1 MNRTIFDKIGL
12 PKPLAWAYLGIL
24 IFMMGDGIEQGWLSP
39 YLIGRSLSLE
49 QSAGLFTMYGV
60 TIAISA
66 WFSGV
71 LAEAYGVKRTM
82 FAGLVLYL
90 LGTCGFVGLSLPGL
104 HYPLMLATYALRGF
118 GYPLFAYSFLV
129 WIAYAAPKDG
139 LGKAV
144 GWFWFVFT
152 GGLNVLGAYY
162 SSWAIERIG
171 NINTLWTSVFWA
183 LLGAFFALVMN
194 KSQKRLAVAGGTRE
208 KMRELL
214 KGITIMKQE
223 PKVLLGG
230 IVRVINTT
238 AQFAFP
244 VFLPMYMADYGF
256 TTTEWLRIWGTIFTA
271 NIVFNLIFG
280 FVGDKVGWRNT
291 IIWFGGVG
299 CGLYGMIGFAIL
311 TVFIAGLMVG
321 RTPEFLGKK
330 IEPTEM
336 RWAVVLC
343 LATPFAILVSS
354 TIACMVPGLVDQLNN
369 GGAHGFSE
377 VLYTLTSAGGNNGS
391 SFAGMNCNIPWINVL
406 LGIEMLFARFLPIAG
421 TLAIAG
427 SLAGKGKVAEGA
439 GTLSTTN
446 AMFVFLLVFV
456 VLLIGALSFFPALAL
471 GPVAEFFQMVA

>member
-12 PKPLAWAYLGIL
+12 PRPLAWAYLGIL

-39 YLIGRSLSLE
+39 YLIGRGLSLE

-299 CGLYGMIGFAIL
+299 CGITTLLFYYSPQFSAGNCWVVMAAGVLWGAL
-311 TVFIAGLMVG
+311 LAGYVPLSALMPSLVKKDKGAAVSVLNLGAGLPVFVG
-321 RTPEFLGKK
+321 PAIVGVFYRLVGGEG
-330 IEPTEM
+330 
-336 RWAVVLC
+336 VV
-343 LATPFAILVSS
+343 
-354 TIACMVPGLVDQLNN
+354 
-369 GGAHGFSE
+369 
-377 VLYTLTSAGGNNGS
+377 
-391 SFAGMNCNIPWINVL
+391 WI
-406 LGIEMLFARFLPIAG
+406 
-421 TLAIAG
+421 
-427 SLAGKGKVAEGA
+427 LAGLYLFGA
-439 GTLSTTN
+439 FLTKFITLPGN
-446 AMFVFLLVFV
+446 AKTV
-456 VLLIGALSFFPALAL
+456 
-471 GPVAEFFQMVA
+471 

>member
-12 PKPLAWAYLGIL
+12 PRPLAWAYLGIL

-39 YLIGRSLSLE
+39 YLIGRGLSLE

-104 HYPLMLATYALRGF
+104 HYPLMLVTYALRGF

-129 WIAYAAPKDG
+129 WIAYAAPNDG

-144 GWFWFVFT
+144 GGFWFVFT

-208 KMRELL
+208 KMKELL
-214 KGITIMKQE
+214 KGITIMKEE

-299 CGLYGMIGFAIL
+299 CGITTLLFYYSPQFWVVMAAGVLWGALLAGYVPLSALMPSLVKKDKGAAVSVL
-311 TVFIAGLMVG
+311 NLGAGLPVFVG
-321 RTPEFLGKK
+321 PAIVGVFYRLVGGEG
-330 IEPTEM
+330 
-336 RWAVVLC
+336 VV
-343 LATPFAILVSS
+343 
-354 TIACMVPGLVDQLNN
+354 
-369 GGAHGFSE
+369 
-377 VLYTLTSAGGNNGS
+377 
-391 SFAGMNCNIPWINVL
+391 WI
-406 LGIEMLFARFLPIAG
+406 
-421 TLAIAG
+421 
-427 SLAGKGKVAEGA
+427 LAGLYLFGA
-439 GTLSTTN
+439 FLTKFITLPGN
-446 AMFVFLLVFV
+446 AKTV
-456 VLLIGALSFFPALAL
+456 
-471 GPVAEFFQMVA
+471 

>member
-1 MNRTIFDKIGL
+1 MNRTVFDKIGL
-12 PKPLAWAYLGIL
+12 PQHLAWAYLGIL
-24 IFMMGDGIEQGWLSP
+24 LFMMGDGIEQGWLSP
-39 YLIGRSLSLE
+39 YLIGRGLSLE

-60 TIAISA
+60 TIAISS

-104 HYPLMLATYALRGF
+104 HYPMMLVTYALRGF

-129 WIAYAAPKDG
+129 WIAYSAPKDG

-194 KSQKRLAVAGGTRE
+194 RSQKRLSVAGGTRE
-208 KMRELL
+208 KMKELL
-214 KGITIMKQE
+214 KGITIMKEE

-244 VFLPMYMADYGF
+244 VFLPMYMAEYSF
-256 TTTEWLRIWGTIFTA
+256 TTTEWLQIWGTIFSA

-299 CGLYGMIGFAIL
+299 CGITTLLFYYSPQLSAGNFWAVMAAGVLWGAL
-311 TVFIAGLMVG
+311 LAGYVPLSALMPSLVKKDKGAAVSVLNLGAGLPVFVG
-321 RTPEFLGKK
+321 PAIVGVFYRLVGGEG
-330 IEPTEM
+330 
-336 RWAVVLC
+336 VV
-343 LATPFAILVSS
+343 
-354 TIACMVPGLVDQLNN
+354 
-369 GGAHGFSE
+369 
-377 VLYTLTSAGGNNGS
+377 
-391 SFAGMNCNIPWINVL
+391 WI
-406 LGIEMLFARFLPIAG
+406 
-421 TLAIAG
+421 
-427 SLAGKGKVAEGA
+427 LAGLYLFGA
-439 GTLSTTN
+439 FLTKFITLPGN
-446 AMFVFLLVFV
+446 AKT
-456 VLLIGALSFFPALAL
+456 A
-471 GPVAEFFQMVA
+471 